1 MRQEAWQKSNRA
13 RKYNLHHC
21 SSYLEGVIQIQIYLQ
36 GRGFINLNIK
46 YGIFINPDINYFKNI
61 KEKLTCR
68 EEEASATIWWIDE
81 KKFIAADADAD
92 ADADAATGGRKQ
104 DSKGRGQK
112 ACFRSRTV

>member
-1 MRQEAWQKSNRA
+1 M
-13 RKYNLHHC
+13 
-21 SSYLEGVIQIQIYLQ
+21 Q

-46 YGIFINPDINYFKNI
+46 YGIFINPDIKYFKNI

-81 KKFIAADADAD
+81 KKFIAADAATGADAD

-112 ACFRSRTV
+112 SLSS